1 MPPVSPGQPSS
12 FGSVFADS
20 PGLLRENGWT
30 IQFNMA
36 TSSTTVNTMAI
47 CSGSA
52 GGDVTQYQTQL
63 DSLSKGDSLNIYGI
77 QVTCGS
83 GADPLV
89 VALKTGAIGDD
100 ATNPT
105 LMVASSNR
113 NGPWFQHF
121 ELPIKVDGPETG
133 STDVYIKILR
143 VGSTTANINQYNRV
157 TLEVIPYRRSA

>member
-30 IQFNMA
+30 MQFNMA
-36 TSSTTVNTMAI
+36 TSSTTLDTMAI
-47 CSGSA
+47 CSSTA
-52 GGDVTQYQTQL
+52 AGDVTQYQTQL
-63 DSLSKGDSLNIYGI
+63 DPLSKGDSLNIYGI
-77 QVTCGS
+77 QAACGS
-83 GADPLV
+83 GDSPLV
-89 VALKTGAIGDD
+89 VALKSGAIGDD

-105 LMVASSNR
+105 LMVASANR

-121 ELPIKVDGPETG
+121 ELPIKVEGPETG
-133 STDVYIKILR
+133 STDVYIKVLS
-143 VGSTTANINQYNRV
+143 VGATAGSINKYNRV

>member
-36 TSSTTVNTMAI
+36 TSSTTLDTMAI
-47 CSGSA
+47 CSSTA
-52 GGDVTQYQTQL
+52 AGDVTQYQTQL
-63 DSLSKGDSLNIYGI
+63 DPLSKGDSLNIYGL
-77 QVTCGS
+77 QAAC
-83 GADPLV
+83 GADGSPLV
-89 VALKTGAIGDD
+89 VALKSGAIGDD

-105 LMVASSNR
+105 LMVASANR

-121 ELPIKVDGPETG
+121 ELPIKVEGPETG
-133 STDVYIKILR
+133 STDVYIKVLS
-143 VGSTTANINQYNRV
+143 VGDTGGSINKYNRV